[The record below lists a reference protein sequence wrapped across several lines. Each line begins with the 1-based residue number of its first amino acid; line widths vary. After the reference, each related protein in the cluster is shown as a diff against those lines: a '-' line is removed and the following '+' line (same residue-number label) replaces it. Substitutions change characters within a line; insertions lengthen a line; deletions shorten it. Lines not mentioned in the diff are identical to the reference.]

1 LEEEEEVT
9 QIATLSQLEKTR
21 KTISPV
27 PGQLRKRPDRLT
39 GSTYQYKTDSGL
51 LYVTINED
59 ALGPFE
65 LFAQL
70 AHSRNG
76 KKSSA
81 ECNELLTTLARMVSY
96 SFQQGI
102 DPQEIS
108 SNLNSLSPASDA
120 ETLSITEALSSAI
133 LQHVGQ
139 SLPSKP
145 ESSLEGIADSHSKET
160 PYSIFEE
167 VALQQDHLPEFSK
180 MIPPTAS
187 CVDCGKPFKK
197 LNGSDSCSD
206 CKAAH

>member
-1 LEEEEEVT
+1 
-9 QIATLSQLEKTR
+9 
-21 KTISPV
+21 
-27 PGQLRKRPDRLT
+27 
-39 GSTYQYKTDSGL
+39 
-51 LYVTINED
+51 
-59 ALGPFE
+59 
-65 LFAQL
+65 
-70 AHSRNG
+70 
-76 KKSSA
+76 

-108 SNLNSLSPASDA
+108 SNLNSLSPASDG
-120 ETLSITEALSSAI
+120 ENLSITEALSSAV
-133 LQHVGQ
+133 LQHIRK
-139 SLPSKP
+139 SNPAEA
-145 ESSLEGIADSHSKET
+145 ESSDLEEVPGSHPLEK

-167 VALQQDHLPEFSK
+167 VALQQDRLPEFSK